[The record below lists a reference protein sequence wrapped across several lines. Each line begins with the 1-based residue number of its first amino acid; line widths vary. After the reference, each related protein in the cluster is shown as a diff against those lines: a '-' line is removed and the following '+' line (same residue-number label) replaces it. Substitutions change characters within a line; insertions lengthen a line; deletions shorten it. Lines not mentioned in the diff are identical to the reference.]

1 MIFLYYA
8 SDSFASRAKVLTDSI
23 TKYHP
28 EATICHVKP
37 DNGSLGEYLPGMA
50 KKRLE
55 KALQFVEMGNTVLI
69 IGADC
74 ELFAPIDEIWH
85 CNAIDCA
92 IVPHVKSPLI
102 NRQYMSQIYQ
112 TGHANA
118 DFMYFSDSENSKNIL
133 KWLISVTEDGFK
145 DGAFYEQ
152 TWLSSLPFLFD
163 NVGIIRNAGYNVGYW
178 DINHIDF
185 RHTDK
190 GYTVNGEPL
199 VLFQFSGYEKNKS
212 LEMSRHSK
220 ETAKN
225 SMIYDFYKA
234 YDQKID
240 K

>member
-1 MIFLYYA
+1 MIFLYFA

-37 DNGSLGEYLPGMA
+37 DNGPLGEYLPGMA

-55 KALQFVEMGNTVLI
+55 KALELLETRFEPVCI

-74 ELFAPIDEIWH
+74 ELFAEIREVWH

-92 IVPHVKSPLI
+92 IVPHVQKPLKD
-102 NRQYMSQIYQ
+102 RQYMSQLYQ

-118 DFMYFSDSENSKNIL
+118 DFIYFSDSNNSKNIL
-133 KWLISVTEDGFK
+133 KWLISVTEDGMK

-152 TWLSSLPFLFD
+152 TWLSALPFLFD
-163 NVGIIRNAGYNVGYW
+163 RVKIIRDPGYNIGYWNVNDVGID
-178 DINHIDF
+178 DII
-185 RHTDK
+185 
-190 GYTVNGEPL
+190 
-199 VLFQFSGYEKNKS
+199 LFQYSGYEKGRP
-212 LEMSRHSK
+212 LEMSRHSN
-220 ETAKN
+220 EPAKN

-234 YDQKID
+234 YDKKIV